1 MKQILIVLS
10 LLIAGGF
17 TAQVQAQA
25 QTQVQAKTKAF
36 AQDNDTYF
44 TIDEMPDLVKC
55 LPAPPD
61 TADPAFANDVM
72 RYQWGKKMRSNA
84 KLAAQADRDAIWVL
98 DTVVA
103 VFSEPFGLK
112 ITPKET
118 PAIYKV
124 LTKGIS
130 TGQLIRV
137 RPKAHFHRQRPFE
150 YFNEHVLNSWEEEEL
165 RGEGSYPSGHT
176 IRGWLA
182 ALILSE
188 INPVAAN
195 ELYARAWAYGV
206 SRVISGAHWQSDVDA
221 SRPAASIAYSLL
233 QTSSEFRKQ
242 MDKAKKEFA
251 RKKRTCKK

>member
-1 MKQILIVLS
+1 MKRALIILF
-10 LLIAGGF
+10 LLVAGCF
-17 TAQVQAQA
+17 TAQA
-25 QTQVQAKTKAF
+25 QTPAQAKAQAF
-36 AQDNDTYF
+36 AENQDTYF
-44 TIDEMPDLVKC
+44 TIDQMPDLVKC

-72 RYQWGKKMRSNA
+72 RYQWGKTMRSDA
-84 KLAAQADRDAIWVL
+84 KIAARADRDAIWVL
-98 DTVVA
+98 DTLVA

-118 PAIYKV
+118 PAIYKA
-124 LTKGIS
+124 LTKGIY

-150 YFNEHVLNSWEEEEL
+150 YFKEHVLNPWEEEEL

-188 INPVAAN
+188 INPAAAN
-195 ELYARAWAYGV
+195 ALYARAWDYGV

-221 SRPAASIAYSLL
+221 SRPAASISYSLL
-233 QTSSEFRKQ
+233 QTSPEFRRQ

>member
-1 MKQILIVLS
+1 MNRVLIALS
-10 LLIAGGF
+10 LFVAGYL
-17 TAQVQAQA
+17 TMLAQA
-25 QTQVQAKTKAF
+25 QTPAQAKAQAF
-36 AQDNDTYF
+36 ADHQDTYF
-44 TIDEMPDLVKC
+44 TIDQMPDLVKC

-61 TADPAFANDVM
+61 TADTAFANDVM
-72 RYQWGKKMRSNA
+72 RYQWGKTMRSDA
-84 KLAAQADRDAIWVL
+84 KIAARADRDAIWVM
-98 DTVVA
+98 DTLVA

-124 LTKGIS
+124 LTKGIY

-188 INPVAAN
+188 INPAAAN
-195 ELYARAWAYGV
+195 ALYARAWDYGV

-221 SRPAASIAYSLL
+221 SRPAGSIAYSLL
-233 QTSSEFRKQ
+233 QTSPEFRRE
-242 MDKAKKEFA
+242 MDQAKKEFA
-251 RKKRTCKK
+251 RKTRACKK